1 MPNLRVLD
9 FQKVKLKEK
18 ILAKNLFESE
28 KGRQI
33 LDDMVNRRYKEEDEY
48 NKAIEDVLK
57 DEENRKKIYVNI
69 NI

>member
-57 DEENRKKIYVNI
+57 DEENRKKIYLNI